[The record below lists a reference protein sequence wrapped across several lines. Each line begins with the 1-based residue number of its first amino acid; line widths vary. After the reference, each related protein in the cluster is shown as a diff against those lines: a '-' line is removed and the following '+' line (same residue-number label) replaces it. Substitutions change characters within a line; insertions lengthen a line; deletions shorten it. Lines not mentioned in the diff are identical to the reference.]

1 MDTLSE
7 ILRTINLSGTV
18 YKRINLS
25 SPWGIEF
32 DSCIFARFHMVVSGH
47 CWLDIK
53 DSKEHM
59 RISAGD
65 VVVFPRGDAHCLYD
79 NPDSKLVPGNE
90 VVEAIKNNRPMFEG
104 DKVDTIF
111 VGGHFEFDRNVNHP
125 LIDALPHFIH
135 ISDAERTELSWLET
149 ATNVIIQETDSG
161 IPGSDVIVNRLSE
174 VLFIQVLRAYMLRN
188 NFSNGFLAALKD
200 QYINK
205 ALELIHDAPQIGW
218 TVEKLGHEIGMSR
231 SAFSSRFKELVGLA
245 PIKYTTNW
253 RMQKAYEML
262 KDTKLSLGAIAKQI
276 GYISE
281 PAFNRAFKRQFK
293 LNPGA
298 MRKSFSAVD
307 SLQ

>member
-18 YKRINLS
+18 YARANFS

-32 DSCIFARFHMVVSGH
+32 DSGIFAQFHLVVSGH
-47 CWLDIK
+47 CWLNIK

-65 VVVFPRGDAHCLYD
+65 IVVFPQGDSHSLYD
-79 NPDSKLVPGNE
+79 NPDSKLVSGKE
-90 VVEAIKNNRPMFEG
+90 VMEAIINNRPMFEG
-104 DKVDTIF
+104 DEVYTTL
-111 VGGHFEFDRNVNHP
+111 VCGHFEFDRSANHP
-125 LIDALPHFIH
+125 LIDALPRFIH

-161 IPGSDVIVNRLSE
+161 IPGSDVIVNRLAE
-174 VLFIQVLRAYMLRN
+174 VLFIQILRAYMLRDTLPG
-188 NFSNGFLAALKD
+188 GFLAALRD

-205 ALELIHDAPQIGW
+205 ALELIHTTPDAGW
-218 TVEKLGHEIGMSR
+218 TVKKLGREIGMSR

-245 PIKYTTNW
+245 PIEYTTNW

-262 KDTKLSLGAIAKQI
+262 KDTKLSLSAIAKQI

-307 SLQ
+307 SL

>member
-7 ILRTINLSGTV
+7 ILKTINLSGTV

-32 DSCIFARFHMVVSGH
+32 DSGIFARFHMVVSGQ
-47 CWLDIK
+47 CWLNVI
-53 DSKEHM
+53 DSNEQIRM
-59 RISAGD
+59 SAGD
-65 VVVFPRGDAHCLYD
+65 IVIFPRGDAHSLYD
-79 NPDSKLVPGNE
+79 NSDSKLVSGCE
-90 VVEAIKNNRPMFEG
+90 VMEAMKNNRPMFVG
-104 DKVDTIF
+104 DEVDTIF

-125 LIDALPHFIH
+125 LIDALPRFIH

-161 IPGSDVIVNRLSE
+161 IPGSDVIVNRLAE

-188 NFSNGFLAALKD
+188 NFSNGFLAALRD
-200 QYINK
+200 RQINK
-205 ALELIHDAPQIGW
+205 ALELIHTAPHDPW
-218 TVEKLGHEIGMSR
+218 TVEKLGREVAMSR

-245 PIKYTTNW
+245 PMEYTTNW

-262 KDTKLSLGAIAKQI
+262 KNTDLPLGTIAKEI

-281 PAFNRAFKRQFK
+281 PAFNRAFKRQFNQ
-293 LNPGA
+293 NPGA
-298 MRKSFSAVD
+298 MRRSF
-307 SLQ
+307 

>member
-25 SPWGIEF
+25 SPWGIKF
-32 DSCIFARFHMVVSGH
+32 DSCIFALFHMVVSGQ
-47 CWLDIK
+47 CWLNIK
-53 DSKEHM
+53 DTNKQI

-65 VVVFPRGDAHCLYD
+65 IVVFPRGDAHSLYD

-90 VVEAIKNNRPMFEG
+90 VVEAIQNNRPMFEG
-104 DKVDTIF
+104 DEVDTIF

-125 LIDALPHFIH
+125 LIDALPCFIH

-161 IPGSDVIVNRLSE
+161 IPGSDVIVNRLAE
-174 VLFIQVLRAYMLRN
+174 VLFIQILRAYMLRN
-188 NFSNGFLAALKD
+188 NFSNGFLAALRD
-200 QYINK
+200 RQINK
-205 ALELIHDAPQIGW
+205 ALELIHATPDASW
-218 TVEKLGHEIGMSR
+218 TVEKLGREIGMSR

-245 PIKYTTNW
+245 PIEYTTNW

-262 KDTKLSLGAIAKQI
+262 KDTKLPLSTIAKQI

-281 PAFNRAFKRQFK
+281 PAFSRAFKRQFK
-293 LNPGA
+293 QNPGA
-298 MRKSFSAVD
+298 MRRSFSTI
-307 SLQ
+307 

>member
-18 YKRINLS
+18 YARANFS

-32 DSCIFARFHMVVSGH
+32 DSGIFAQFHLVVSGH
-47 CWLDIK
+47 CWLNIK

-65 VVVFPRGDAHCLYD
+65 IVVFPQGDSHSLYD
-79 NPDSKLVPGNE
+79 NPDSKLVSGKE
-90 VVEAIKNNRPMFEG
+90 VMEAIINNRPMFEG
-104 DKVDTIF
+104 DEVYTTL
-111 VGGHFEFDRNVNHP
+111 VCGHFEFDRSANHP
-125 LIDALPHFIH
+125 LIDALPRFIH

-161 IPGSDVIVNRLSE
+161 IPGSDVIVNRLAE
-174 VLFIQVLRAYMLRN
+174 VLFIQILRAYMLRDTLPG
-188 NFSNGFLAALKD
+188 GFLAALRD
-200 QYINK
+200 QHINK
-205 ALELIHDAPQIGW
+205 ALELIHTTPDAGW
-218 TVEKLGHEIGMSR
+218 TVKKLGREIGMSR

-245 PIKYTTNW
+245 PIEYTTNW

-262 KDTKLSLGAIAKQI
+262 KDTKLSLSAIAKQI

-307 SLQ
+307 SL